1 MKGQEN
7 RTNKLS
13 LGIFIPAI
21 IFLLVG
27 IYFIFFLVLYDM
39 SLYNLIILSSLS
51 IISSAGIFLVRKWG
65 LWLALALSPVIAVT
79 VWSTFIFSR
88 NIVGLNPNIHTEIF
102 HITLITWIILILVS
116 CIFLLSNRKVFK

>member
-7 RTNKLS
+7 HANKLS

-21 IFLLVG
+21 IYLLAG
-27 IYFIFFLVLYDM
+27 IYFIIFPVLYDM

-51 IISSAGIFLVRKWG
+51 IISSAGIFLGRKWG
-65 LWLALALSPVIAVT
+65 LWLALALSPFIAVT
-79 VWSTFIFSR
+79 VWSAFIFSR
-88 NIVGLNPNIHTEIF
+88 NMAGLNPNIHTEIF
-102 HITLITWIILILVS
+102 HITLIAWIILILVS